1 MKRAEEIQVS
11 IQTQARALM
20 SRHHQMIKK
29 REQSML
35 SRLVAEISWDIE
47 PTRYHSHIQGK
58 TMPNFWTTYDRSH
71 AAMS

>member
-1 MKRAEEIQVS
+1 MS

-20 SRHHQMIKK
+20 SRHHQLIRN

-35 SRLVAEISWDIE
+35 LRTVADIGLDVDV
-47 PTRYHSHIQGK
+47 TRYHSHIQGK
-58 TMPNFWTTYDRSH
+58 TPANFRQAYDRDH

>member
-1 MKRAEEIQVS
+1 MS

-20 SRHHQMIKK
+20 SRHHKWIRN

-35 SRLVAEISWDIE
+35 LRTVAEIGADVDV
-47 PTRYHSHIQGK
+47 TRYHSHIQGK
-58 TMPNFWTTYDRSH
+58 TPASFSRAYDRDR